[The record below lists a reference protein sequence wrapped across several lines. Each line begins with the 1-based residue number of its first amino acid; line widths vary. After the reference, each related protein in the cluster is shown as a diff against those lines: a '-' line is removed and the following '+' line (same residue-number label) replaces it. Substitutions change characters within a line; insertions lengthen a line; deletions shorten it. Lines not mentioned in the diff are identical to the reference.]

1 VVCILQLAGP
11 KFQLTVKL
19 LLGLQMSIKDLEIS
33 QQPLEVQILKVRMV
47 EIEQKLLDGTP
58 GIVDAM
64 IDIHKNLQEHEEL
77 VLLLTDDDI
86 AMLHK
91 AHEKH
96 KQFALVQKETKKVGK
111 GGKKLSDNDLANL

>member
-1 VVCILQLAGP
+1 
-11 KFQLTVKL
+11 
-19 LLGLQMSIKDLEIS
+19 MSIKDLEVS
-33 QQPLEVQILKVRMV
+33 QSPLELQSLKARMI
-47 EIEQKLLDGTP
+47 EIEQKLIDGTP

-64 IDIHKNLQEHEEL
+64 VDVHKNLMDHEEL
-77 VLLLTDDDI
+77 IQFMSDDDI

-96 KQFALVQKETKKVGK
+96 KQFVLVQKETKKVGK